1 MGIDLYGRMGL
12 DIYEKAHYSRDEHIE
27 EVRQIL
33 TWLPPGPGRVLDIGC
48 SAGLHALELTR
59 QGYSVVG
66 VDLERFAVE
75 RGRRRARRRGLRAR
89 FRVLDITRDGL
100 SALGRFGFVYSLG
113 NVLSHIGKAEV
124 PGVLKRILS
133 CLDGRGIFLF
143 DLLIKGSPFRT
154 KIRDDYHQIFWQR
167 RLDERTGRIGMDGHF
182 PDFGIL
188 QHFDVWGY
196 SVDEALELLEA
207 AGFSPDGVSDRLDFA
222 GPAAEESNPFCLNFR
237 ARPKEESSR

>member
-1 MGIDLYGRMGL
+1 MGIGLYGRAGL

-33 TWLPPGPGRVLDIGC
+33 EWLPPGPGRVLDIGC
-48 SAGLHALELTR
+48 SAGLHALELAG
-59 QGYSVVG
+59 QGYTAVG
-66 VDLERFAVE
+66 VDLERFAIE
-75 RGRRRARRRGLRAR
+75 RG
-89 FRVLDITRDGL
+89 TRDGL
-100 SALGRFGFVYSLG
+100 SALGRFEFIYSLG

-133 CLDGRGIFLF
+133 CLEGKGIFLF

-154 KIRDDYHQIFWQR
+154 NIRDDYHRIFWER
-167 RLDERTGRIGMDGHF
+167 RLDERTGRIEMDGHF
-182 PDFGIL
+182 LDFGIL

-196 SVDEALELLEA
+196 SVDEALGLLEA
-207 AGFSPDGVSDRLDFA
+207 AGFSPDGVSDRLDFTS
-222 GPAAEESNPFCLNFR
+222 PAIEESNPFCLNFR